1 MPTKRDNAMA
11 TKLQVI
17 YVPDSA
23 TLGVSY
29 LIFNVHRNLTPGNT
43 YSARRPEFG
52 ERDPHGLYVVHG
64 DELWIDAD
72 DKGEVIVTRLG
83 YGFQPVQ

>member
-1 MPTKRDNAMA
+1 MA
-11 TKLQVI
+11 TRLQVQ

-23 TLGVSY
+23 KLDMSFLVRA
-29 LIFNVHRNLTPGNT
+29 VHRDLTPGKT

-52 ERDPHGLYVVHG
+52 ERDPHGLYVSHN

-72 DKGEVIVTRLG
+72 DVGEVVVTRLG
-83 YGFQPVQ
+83 YGFQPV

>member
-1 MPTKRDNAMA
+1 MPTKRNNAMA
-11 TKLQVI
+11 TKLQVV

-23 TLGVSY
+23 TIHTGFLVCA
-29 LIFNVHRNLTPGNT
+29 VHRDLTPGKT

-52 ERDPHGLYVVHG
+52 EQDPHGLYVAHD

-72 DKGEVIVTRLG
+72 DKGDVVVTRLG
-83 YGFQPVQ
+83 YGFQPVH

>member
-1 MPTKRDNAMA
+1 MA

-17 YVPDSA
+17 YDPDSA
-23 TLGVSY
+23 TIHMSFLVCA
-29 LIFNVHRNLTPGNT
+29 VHRDLTPGKT

-52 ERDPHGLYVVHG
+52 ERDPHGFPVLNN

-72 DKGEVIVTRLG
+72 DNGDVVVTRLG
-83 YGFQPVQ
+83 YGFQLVQ

>member
-1 MPTKRDNAMA
+1 MA

-29 LIFNVHRNLTPGNT
+29 LVCNVHRDLTPRQDLQR
-43 YSARRPEFG
+43 SSP
-52 ERDPHGLYVVHG
+52 
-64 DELWIDAD
+64 
-72 DKGEVIVTRLG
+72 
-83 YGFQPVQ
+83 

>member
-1 MPTKRDNAMA
+1 MA

-23 TLGVSY
+23 TLDMSY
-29 LIFNVHRNLTPGNT
+29 LVCIAHRDLTPGKT

-52 ERDPHGLYVVHG
+52 EQDPHGLYVTYD
-64 DELWIDAD
+64 DELWIDSD
-72 DKGEVIVTRLG
+72 DKGDVVVTRLG
-83 YGFQPVQ
+83 YGFQPIQ

>member
-1 MPTKRDNAMA
+1 MPTKRNNAMA
-11 TKLQVI
+11 TKLQVV

-23 TLGVSY
+23 TLGMSY
-29 LIFNVHRNLTPGNT
+29 LVCIVQRDLTPGKT

-52 ERDPHGLYVVHG
+52 EQDPHGLYVAHD

-72 DKGEVIVTRLG
+72 DKGDVVVTRLG

>member
-1 MPTKRDNAMA
+1 MA
-11 TKLQVI
+11 TRLQVQ

-23 TLGVSY
+23 KLHADYHV
-29 LIFNVHRNLTPGNT
+29 LRVHRDLTPGKT

-52 ERDPHGLYVVHG
+52 ERDPHGLHVTHN

-72 DKGEVIVTRLG
+72 DAGEVVVTRLG
-83 YGFQPVQ
+83 YGFQLV

>member
-1 MPTKRDNAMA
+1 MA
-11 TKLQVI
+11 TKLQVV

-23 TLGVSY
+23 TLDMSY
-29 LIFNVHRNLTPGNT
+29 LIRNVHRDLTPSKT

-52 ERDPHGLYVVHG
+52 EQDPHGLYVTHD

-72 DKGEVIVTRLG
+72 DDGDVVVTRLG
-83 YGFQPVQ
+83 YGFQLVQ

>member
-1 MPTKRDNAMA
+1 MPTKRNNAMA

-23 TLGVSY
+23 TVHMSFLVCA
-29 LIFNVHRNLTPGNT
+29 VHRDLTPGKT

-52 ERDPHGLYVVHG
+52 ERDPHGLYVAHG

-72 DKGEVIVTRLG
+72 DKGEVVVTRLG
-83 YGFQPVQ
+83 YGFQPI